1 MNLDLKCPL
10 TPEQLEQAKVN
21 MLDYIWDWV
30 LAKYPAINLA
40 TVERNL
46 ATFCWIKKYDDA
58 CKNCMSTQMCP
69 SQDGNRANGKL
80 MPDGVVSVWMEPCP
94 NGYRLPRQYEPEQ
107 QQSSGWR
114 KRQ

>member
-10 TPEQLEQAKVN
+10 TPEQLEQAKVS

-46 ATFCWIKKYDDA
+46 ATFC
-58 CKNCMSTQMCP
+58 
-69 SQDGNRANGKL
+69 
-80 MPDGVVSVWMEPCP
+80 
-94 NGYRLPRQYEPEQ
+94 
-107 QQSSGWR
+107 
-114 KRQ
+114 

>member
-80 MPDGVVSVWMEPCP
+80 MPDGVLNIWMEPCP
-94 NGYRLPRQYEPEQ
+94 HGYRLPRQYEPEQ
-107 QQSSGWR
+107 QSSGWR